1 MPHIGGPRPPSSLA
15 SGLRARRL
23 GIARRTECNHSVD
36 DILKF
41 AVDLVFAAHFQMPQ
55 RLAAAFGPAGK
66 LRCEFGAADTLQV
79 ATGAVADD
87 GD

>member
-1 MPHIGGPRPPSSLA
+1 LRPDFARGGWGSLVAPSA
-15 SGLRARRL
+15 NR
-23 GIARRTECNHSVD
+23 CVD

-41 AVDLVFAAHFQMPQ
+41 ALDLVFAAHFQMPQ